1 MWIKPTPQAVI
12 SAVPTRSLGE
22 QKNAEVANGTDEACE
37 LRLQVEASSGSA
49 AAKHNVIETQKY
61 HPNVLLFPISKSN
74 DNFDSVITGNSS
86 NRGFSSD
93 EADHRRTAK
102 FLIQKQHFS

>member
-37 LRLQVEASSGSA
+37 LRLQIEASSGST

-61 HPNVLLFPISKSN
+61 HQNVLLFPISKSN